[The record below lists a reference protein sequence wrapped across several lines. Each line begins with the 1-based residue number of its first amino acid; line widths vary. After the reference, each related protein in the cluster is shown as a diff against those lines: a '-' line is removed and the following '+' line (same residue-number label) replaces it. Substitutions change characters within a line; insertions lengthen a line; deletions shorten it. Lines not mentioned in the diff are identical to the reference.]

1 MTTTKYNRTN
11 FHKHTFCIFQELDVT
26 MVGSL
31 QLNYKSKS
39 GSSYYFTED
48 GVYRLSNHW
57 SRVANCRWRLQENS
71 KLKKENSNRI
81 KLGFARWNEFYPDNE
96 FEKLYWIQVDFD
108 QKTATFHHK
117 ESDHY
122 SNAKVLR
129 TATETAKAIKQIRL
143 LLLED
148 SWAKYL
154 KPITIDELRKE
165 IILQLIQTNQSFNE
179 IRRNYLI

>member
-11 FHKHTFCIFQELDVT
+11 FHKHTFCIFHEVEVT
-26 MVGSL
+26 VLGSL
-31 QLNYKSKS
+31 QLNYRSKS

-117 ESDHY
+117 NSPNY
-122 SNAKVLR
+122 SKEKVLR
-129 TATETAKAIKQIRL
+129 TANETAKVIKQIRL
-143 LLLED
+143 LFIENN
-148 SWAKYL
+148 WAKYL
-154 KPITIDELRKE
+154 QPMNSEDLRKE
-165 IILQLIQTNQSFNE
+165 IILQLVETNQSFNE